1 MAFRKD
7 TVVMIKVLG
16 AILVISGCGGF
27 GIMVAAAHR
36 RETAVLRS
44 FLSAL
49 DLLECE
55 LEFRC
60 ASLPELCKTVGE
72 SSKGSIRQ
80 VFLLLRYEL
89 DKQISPDVEKCMQ
102 IVLDEIPQ
110 IPQLT
115 VNAFLL
121 LGQSLGRFDLEGQKK
136 GLASVRAE
144 CKRILELHT
153 CDQDKRLRCYQT
165 LGICAGAALAILF
178 V

>member
-1 MAFRKD
+1 
-7 TVVMIKVLG
+7 MIKVLG
-16 AILVISGCGGF
+16 AILVISGCGGL

-36 RETAVLRS
+36 RESAVLRA

-72 SSKGSIRQ
+72 GSKGLIRQ
-80 VFLLLRYEL
+80 IFLSLGLEL
-89 DKQISPDVEKCMQ
+89 DKQLSPDVEKCMH
-102 IVLDEIPQ
+102 IVLRELPQ
-110 IPQLT
+110 IPRLT
-115 VNAFLL
+115 ANAFLL

-136 GLASVRAE
+136 GLESVRVE
-144 CKRILELHT
+144 CKRILEMHT